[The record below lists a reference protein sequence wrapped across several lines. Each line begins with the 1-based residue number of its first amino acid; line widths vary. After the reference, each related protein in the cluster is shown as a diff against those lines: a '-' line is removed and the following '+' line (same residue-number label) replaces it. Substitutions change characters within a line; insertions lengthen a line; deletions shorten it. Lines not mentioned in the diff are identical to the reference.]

1 MSEKQQTRSEPES
14 CRLLKHFVNRAKE
27 QLRLH
32 GHGLNSTS
40 VDDIR
45 WGEMGIREI
54 TICREMVMRRTSP
67 EDRELM
73 KQALEIAVREIRQD
87 I

>member
-1 MSEKQQTRSEPES
+1 MSEEQQTRSEPES
-14 CRLLKHFVNRAKE
+14 RRLLRHFVNRAKE

-45 WGEMGIREI
+45 WGEMGIR
-54 TICREMVMRRTSP
+54 RTSR

-87 I
+87 K

>member
-1 MSEKQQTRSEPES
+1 MSEEQQTRSEPES
-14 CRLLKHFVNRAKE
+14 RRLLRHFVNRAKE
-27 QLRLH
+27 QFRLH
-32 GHGLNSTS
+32 GHSLVTPP
-40 VDDIR
+40 VADIR

-54 TICREMVMRRTSP
+54 TICREMVMRRTSR

-87 I
+87 K